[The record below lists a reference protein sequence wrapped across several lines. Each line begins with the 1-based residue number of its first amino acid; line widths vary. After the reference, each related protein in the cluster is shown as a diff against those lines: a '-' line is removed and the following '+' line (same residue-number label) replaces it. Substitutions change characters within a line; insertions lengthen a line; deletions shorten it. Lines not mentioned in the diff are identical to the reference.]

1 MKTSSLG
8 IALLA
13 SVAVGCSDS
22 GTTTGPAGEATPAQL
37 VGTWV
42 GSSYLVTSVANTA
55 VSADLFDLGMT
66 LSITFTETSFTGV
79 STFPGELDENFS
91 GTYTISGNQI
101 TTVEVGITT
110 PEIFTYSLVGSI
122 LTMSGDDET
131 YDFSNGVGNPQEEA
145 VTFVMI
151 LNKQ

>member
-13 SVAVGCSDS
+13 SVALGCSDS
-22 GTTTGPAGEATPAQL
+22 AAGPGPNGEATPALL

-42 GSSYLVTSVANTA
+42 GSSYVVTSVANTTL
-55 VSADLFDLGMT
+55 SANLFDMGMT
-66 LSITFTETSFTGV
+66 LTITFTETDYSGL
-79 STFPGELDENFS
+79 STFPGDLDENFS
-91 GTYTISGNQI
+91 GTYTISGLQI
-101 TTVEVGITT
+101 TTNEVGQVD
-110 PEIFTYSLVGSI
+110 PEIFTYSLSGSI

-131 YDFSNGVGNPQEEA
+131 YDFDNNGVEEPA
-145 VTFVMI
+145 TFVII

>member
-22 GTTTGPAGEATPAQL
+22 AAGPGPNGEATPALL

-42 GSSYLVTSVANTA
+42 GSSYIVTSVANTSL
-55 VSADLFDLGMT
+55 SANLFDMGMT
-66 LSITFTETSFTGV
+66 LTITFTETDYTGV
-79 STFPGELDENFS
+79 ATFPGDPVENFS
-91 GTYTISGNQI
+91 GTYTISGLQI
-101 TTVEVGITT
+101 TTNEVGQTT

-122 LTMSGDDET
+122 LTMSGDDDT

>member
-13 SVAVGCSDS
+13 SVALGCSDS
-22 GTTTGPAGEATPAQL
+22 AAGPGPNGEATPALL

-42 GSSYLVTSVANTA
+42 GSSYVVTSVADTSL
-55 VSADLFDLGMT
+55 SADLFNMGMT
-66 LSITFTETSFTGV
+66 LSITFTETDFNGV
-79 STFPGELDENFS
+79 STFPGDPDDIFS
-91 GTYTISGNQI
+91 GTYTISGLQI
-101 TTVEVGITT
+101 TTNEVGVTT
-110 PEIFTYSLVGSI
+110 PEIFTYSLSGSV

-131 YDFSNGVGNPQEEA
+131 HDFSNGSGNPQEEA

-151 LNKQ
+151 LKKQ

>member
-22 GTTTGPAGEATPAQL
+22 GTTTGPTGSATPSQL

-42 GSSYLVTSVANTA
+42 GSSYVVTSVANSTL
-55 VSADLFDLGMT
+55 SADLFDMGMT
-66 LSITFTETSFTGV
+66 LTITFTETGYSGL
-79 STFPGELDENFS
+79 STFPGDLDENFS
-91 GTYTISGNQI
+91 GTYTISGLQI
-101 TTVEVGITT
+101 TTNEVGQVD
-110 PEIFTYSLVGSI
+110 PEIFTYSLSGSI

-131 YDFSNGVGNPQEEA
+131 YDFDNDGVEEPA
-145 VTFVMI
+145 TFVII

>member
-22 GTTTGPAGEATPAQL
+22 AAGPGPNGEATPALL

-42 GSSYLVTSVANTA
+42 GSSYVVTSVADATL
-55 VSADLFDLGMT
+55 SADLFDMGMT
-66 LSITFTETSFTGV
+66 LTITFTETDYSGL
-79 STFPGELDENFS
+79 STFPGDLDETFT
-91 GTYTISGNQI
+91 GTYTISGLQI
-101 TTVEVGITT
+101 TTNEVGQVD
-110 PEIFTYSLVGSI
+110 PEIFTYSLSGSI

-131 YDFSNGVGNPQEEA
+131 YDFSNGNGNPKEEA